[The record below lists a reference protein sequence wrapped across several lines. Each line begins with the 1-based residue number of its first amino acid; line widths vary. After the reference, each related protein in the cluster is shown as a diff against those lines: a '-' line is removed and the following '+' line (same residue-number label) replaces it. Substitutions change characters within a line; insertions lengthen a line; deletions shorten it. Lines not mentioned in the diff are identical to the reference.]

1 MSDLPDAEPRVLPQ
15 ASSTMDEKEL
25 PMFSARITA
34 VSLCLAT
41 LGMANAALA
50 DSKAEN
56 HKTAVTILAMEQVCN
71 KAIPGLNGTV
81 DNALANEPM
90 DDALKAE
97 IMALRSA
104 PGSKTQI
111 DDMAN
116 RLSGSPLSTLAVEQG
131 TCKMYAA
138 K

>member
-1 MSDLPDAEPRVLPQ
+1 
-15 ASSTMDEKEL
+15 
-25 PMFSARITA
+25 
-34 VSLCLAT
+34 
-41 LGMANAALA
+41 
-50 DSKAEN
+50 
-56 HKTAVTILAMEQVCN
+56 
-71 KAIPGLNGTV
+71 
-81 DNALANEPM
+81 M

-104 PGSKTQI
+104 PGSKSQI

-116 RLSGSPLSTLAVEQG
+116 RLSGSPLSALAVEQG

>member
-1 MSDLPDAEPRVLPQ
+1 
-15 ASSTMDEKEL
+15 
-25 PMFSARITA
+25 MFSARISA

-41 LGMANAALA
+41 MGMASAALA
-50 DSKAEN
+50 DSKVEN

-71 KAIPGLNGTV
+71 KAIPTLNGTV

-97 IMALRSA
+97 IMAVRSA
-104 PGSKTQI
+104 PGGKNEV

-116 RLSGSPLSTLAVEQG
+116 RLSGSPLSALVVEQG
-131 TCKMYAA
+131 TCKMYSA